1 MRISIIGTGYVGIVS
16 GVCLAEKGHHVVCV
30 DNNSKKVSEI
40 NAGQAPIFEAGLDE
54 LLSRHIGENLIA
66 TDDLPTAVAES
77 EITLIAVGT
86 PFDGKNIDL
95 RFIQAVSEEIGTAL
109 RTKDDYHVV
118 VIKST
123 VIPGTTDSLVR
134 ETLESSSGKKIGAS
148 IGLGMNPEFL
158 TEGTAV
164 ADFMYPDRIVIG
176 GCDRRSQD
184 VLANIYAGFTDIEK
198 IYTNNSTAEMIKY
211 TSNSILATMISFSNE
226 IAALCEALG
235 DIDVVDVMRA
245 VHASAYFTTRTK
257 DNAPVTAAITS
268 FLEAGCGF
276 GGSCL
281 PKDIKAL
288 ASQGNANKL
297 PMHMLN
303 AVIAT
308 NLGQPEKILE
318 IAKQHYPSIQG
329 LKVAIL
335 GLAFKPDTDDIRES
349 PAFPIIRLFA
359 DEGADLVAYDPVATD
374 NARPMLTDIEIEFA
388 KTMESAVADC
398 TITIIVT
405 SWSEFSQLPELIS
418 QLATPPLIIDGRR
431 MLDKNTVKR
440 YAGIGLS

>member
-16 GVCLAEKGHHVVCV
+16 GACLAEKGHHVVCV
-30 DNNSKKVSEI
+30 DNNSEKVNEI
-40 NAGQAPIFEAGLDE
+40 NAGKTPIFEAGLDE
-54 LLSRHIGENLIA
+54 LLSKHIGKKLIA
-66 TDDLPTAVAES
+66 TNDLPTAVAES

-95 RFIQAVSEEIGTAL
+95 RFIQAVSEEIGNAL
-109 RTKDDYHVV
+109 KTKDDYHVV
-118 VIKST
+118 VVKST

-134 ETLESSSGKKIGAS
+134 DTLESSSGKKIGES

-164 ADFMYPDRIVIG
+164 ADFMHPDRIVIG
-176 GCDRRSQD
+176 GCDRQSQD
-184 VLANIYAGFTDIEK
+184 VLENVYTGFNDIP
-198 IYTNNSTAEMIKY
+198 IIRTNNSTAEMIKY
-211 TSNSILATMISFSNE
+211 TSNSILATMISFANE
-226 IAALCEALG
+226 IASLCEAIG
-235 DIDVVDVMRA
+235 DIDVTDVMQA
-245 VHASAYFTTRTK
+245 VHASAYFTTRT
-257 DNAPVTAAITS
+257 NGGTPVTAAITS

-288 ASQGNANKL
+288 ASQGNSKEL
-297 PMHMLN
+297 PMHILN

-308 NLGQPEKILE
+308 NLGQPEKVLAL
-318 IAKQHYPSIQG
+318 AKQHYSSLQG
-329 LKVAIL
+329 LKIAIL

-359 DEGADLVAYDPVATD
+359 NEGVDLIAYDPVATD
-374 NARPMLTDIEIEFA
+374 NARSILADIDIEFA
-388 KTMESAVADC
+388 KTLESAVAGC
-398 TITIIVT
+398 QIITIIT
-405 SWSEFSQLPELIS
+405 SWSEFSELPELIS